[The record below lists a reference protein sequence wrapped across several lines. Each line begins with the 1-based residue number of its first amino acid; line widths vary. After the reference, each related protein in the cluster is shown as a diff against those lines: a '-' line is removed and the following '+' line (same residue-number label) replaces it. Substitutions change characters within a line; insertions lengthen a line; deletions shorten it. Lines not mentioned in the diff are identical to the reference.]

1 MDFKLPLAVF
11 SQDAEDHKKRYKEN
25 YDPNKNYPKYSGV
38 MQITEADIIK
48 LCEYV
53 QKAKPEH
60 SDFHGEGVVTIRATG
75 YLNESKQGKKYIGL
89 NLEPDYKTMKAIE
102 EADANDTSSSSS
114 TPCLL
119 YTSPSPRDKRQSRMP
134 SSA

>member
-11 SQDAEDHKKRYKEN
+11 SQTEDDLKKRYKEN
-25 YDPNKNYPKYSGV
+25 YDSSKNYPKYSGV
-38 MQITEADIIK
+38 MQITEDQIIK
-48 LCEYV
+48 LCTYV

-75 YLNESKQGKKYIGL
+75 YLNESKAGKKYIGL

-102 EADANDTSSSSS
+102 ESDSASPSSSE
-114 TPCLL
+114 P
-119 YTSPSPRDKRQSRMP
+119 PKVKAAEEDFPF
-134 SSA
+134 

>member
-25 YDPNKNYPKYSGV
+25 YDPSKNYPKYSGV
-38 MQITEADIIK
+38 MQITEDQIIK

-53 QKAKPEH
+53 QKAQPEH

-75 YLNESKQGKKYIGL
+75 YLNESKQGKKYILFEKVAEAAYLRGL
-89 NLEPDYKTMKAIE
+89 YIIKNNKI
-102 EADANDTSSSSS
+102 N
-114 TPCLL
+114 
-119 YTSPSPRDKRQSRMP
+119 
-134 SSA
+134 

>member
-48 LCEYV
+48 LCTYV

-75 YLNESKQGKKYIGL
+75 YLNESKMGKKYIGL

-102 EADANDTSSSSS
+102 EAGANDSASPSSS
-114 TPCLL
+114 TPKKQEEEF
-119 YTSPSPRDKRQSRMP
+119 PF
-134 SSA
+134 

>member
-48 LCEYV
+48 LCTYV

-75 YLNESKQGKKYIGL
+75 YLNESKMGKKYIGL

-102 EADANDTSSSSS
+102 EADSGYVPDS
-114 TPCLL
+114 TPKKQEEEF
-119 YTSPSPRDKRQSRMP
+119 PF
-134 SSA
+134 

>member
-48 LCEYV
+48 LCTYV

-75 YLNESKQGKKYIGL
+75 YLNESKAGKKYIGL

-102 EADANDTSSSSS
+102 EADSGYVPDS
-114 TPCLL
+114 TPKKQEEEF
-119 YTSPSPRDKRQSRMP
+119 PF
-134 SSA
+134 

>member
-75 YLNESKQGKKYIGL
+75 YLNESKMGKKYIGL
-89 NLEPDYKTMKAIE
+89 NLEPDYKTIKAIE
-102 EADANDTSSSSS
+102 EADANDTSSSS
-114 TPCLL
+114 TPKKQEEEF
-119 YTSPSPRDKRQSRMP
+119 PF
-134 SSA
+134 

>member
-11 SQDAEDHKKRYKEN
+11 SQTEEDHKKRYKEN
-25 YDPNKNYPKYSGV
+25 YDSSKNYPKYSGV
-38 MQITEADIIK
+38 MQITEEQIIK
-48 LCEYV
+48 LCTYV

-89 NLEPDYKTMKAIE
+89 NLEPDFKTMKAIE
-102 EADANDTSSSSS
+102 EADVSPEWKSS
-114 TPCLL
+114 PKV
-119 YTSPSPRDKRQSRMP
+119 PDKKEEEFP
-134 SSA
+134 F

>member
-11 SQDAEDHKKRYKEN
+11 SQTEEDHKKRYKEN
-25 YDPNKNYPKYSGV
+25 YDSSKNYPKYSGV
-38 MQITEADIIK
+38 LQITEEQIIK

-75 YLNESKQGKKYIGL
+75 YLNESKQGKKYIAL

-102 EADANDTSSSSS
+102 EADANDSSSSS
-114 TPCLL
+114 TPKKQEEEV
-119 YTSPSPRDKRQSRMP
+119 PF
-134 SSA
+134 

>member
-48 LCEYV
+48 LCTYV
-53 QKAKPEH
+53 QKAKPAH

-75 YLNESKQGKKYIGL
+75 YLNESKAGKKYIGL
-89 NLEPDYKTMKAIE
+89 NLEPDFKTMKAIE
-102 EADANDTSSSSS
+102 EADANDSSSSDS
-114 TPCLL
+114 TPKKQEEEF
-119 YTSPSPRDKRQSRMP
+119 PF
-134 SSA
+134 

>member
-11 SQDAEDHKKRYKEN
+11 SQTEEDHKKRYKDN

-102 EADANDTSSSSS
+102 EADANESASPSSS
-114 TPCLL
+114 TSKKQEEEFPF
-119 YTSPSPRDKRQSRMP
+119 
-134 SSA
+134 

>member
-11 SQDAEDHKKRYKEN
+11 SQTEEDHKKRYKEN

-89 NLEPDYKTMKAIE
+89 SLEPDFKTMKAIE
-102 EADANDTSSSSS
+102 EADANDSASPSSS
-114 TPCLL
+114 TPKKQEEEF
-119 YTSPSPRDKRQSRMP
+119 PF
-134 SSA
+134 

>member
-25 YDPNKNYPKYSGV
+25 YDPNKNYPKYCGV

-75 YLNESKQGKKYIGL
+75 YLNESKMGKKYIGL

-102 EADANDTSSSSS
+102 ESDLAS
-114 TPCLL
+114 
-119 YTSPSPRDKRQSRMP
+119 P
-134 SSA
+134 SSAPKVKAAEEEFPF

>member
-11 SQDAEDHKKRYKEN
+11 SQTEEDHKKRYKEN
-25 YDPNKNYPKYSGV
+25 YDSSKNYPKYSGV

-48 LCEYV
+48 LFEYV

-102 EADANDTSSSSS
+102 EADANDSASPSSS
-114 TPCLL
+114 TPKKQEEEF
-119 YTSPSPRDKRQSRMP
+119 PF
-134 SSA
+134 

>member
-25 YDPNKNYPKYSGV
+25 YDPNKNYPKYSCV

-60 SDFHGEGVVTIRATG
+60 SDFHNEGVVTIRATG
-75 YLNESKQGKKYIGL
+75 YLNESKMGKKYIGL

-102 EADANDTSSSSS
+102 EADANDSSSSS
-114 TPCLL
+114 TPKKQEEEF
-119 YTSPSPRDKRQSRMP
+119 PF
-134 SSA
+134 

>member
-75 YLNESKQGKKYIGL
+75 YLNESKAGKKYIGL

-102 EADANDTSSSSS
+102 EADSGYAPDS
-114 TPCLL
+114 TPKKKEEEF
-119 YTSPSPRDKRQSRMP
+119 PF
-134 SSA
+134 

>member
-11 SQDAEDHKKRYKEN
+11 SQTEDDLKKRYKEN
-25 YDPNKNYPKYSGV
+25 YDSSKNYPKYSGV
-38 MQITEADIIK
+38 MQLTEEQIIK
-48 LCEYV
+48 LCTYV

-75 YLNESKQGKKYIGL
+75 YLNESKAGKKYIGL

-102 EADANDTSSSSS
+102 ESDASDSASPS
-114 TPCLL
+114 TPAP
-119 YTSPSPRDKRQSRMP
+119 TKQEEEFPF
-134 SSA
+134 

>member
-1 MDFKLPLAVF
+1 MHFKLPLAVF
-11 SQDAEDHKKRYKEN
+11 SQTEEDHKKRYKEN
-25 YDPNKNYPKYSGV
+25 YDSSKNYPKYSGV

-48 LCEYV
+48 LCTYV

-75 YLNESKQGKKYIGL
+75 YLNESKMGKKYIAL

-102 EADANDTSSSSS
+102 EADANDSTSSP
-114 TPCLL
+114 TPKKQEEEF
-119 YTSPSPRDKRQSRMP
+119 PF
-134 SSA
+134 

>member
-75 YLNESKQGKKYIGL
+75 YLNESKMGKKYIGL

-102 EADANDTSSSSS
+102 EADSEYVPDS
-114 TPCLL
+114 TPKKQEEEF
-119 YTSPSPRDKRQSRMP
+119 PF
-134 SSA
+134 

>member
-11 SQDAEDHKKRYKEN
+11 SQTEEDHKKRYKEN
-25 YDPNKNYPKYSGV
+25 YDSSKNYPKYSGV
-38 MQITEADIIK
+38 MQITEDQIIK

-53 QKAKPEH
+53 QKAQPEH

-89 NLEPDYKTMKAIE
+89 NLEPDFKTMKAIE
-102 EADANDTSSSSS
+102 EADVSPEWKSS
-114 TPCLL
+114 PKI
-119 YTSPSPRDKRQSRMP
+119 PKKQEEEFPF
-134 SSA
+134 

>member
-1 MDFKLPLAVF
+1 MDFKLPLTVF

-38 MQITEADIIK
+38 MQITEVDIIK
-48 LCEYV
+48 LCTYV

-75 YLNESKQGKKYIGL
+75 YLNESKMGKKYIGL

-102 EADANDTSSSSS
+102 EADSGYVPDS
-114 TPCLL
+114 TPKKQEEEF
-119 YTSPSPRDKRQSRMP
+119 PF
-134 SSA
+134 

>member
-11 SQDAEDHKKRYKEN
+11 SQTEEDHKKRYKEN
-25 YDPNKNYPKYSGV
+25 YDSSKNYPKYSGV

-48 LCEYV
+48 LCTYV

-89 NLEPDYKTMKAIE
+89 NLEPDFKTMKAIE
-102 EADANDTSSSSS
+102 EADANDSSSS
-114 TPCLL
+114 TTPKKQEEEF
-119 YTSPSPRDKRQSRMP
+119 PF
-134 SSA
+134 

>member
-11 SQDAEDHKKRYKEN
+11 SQTEDDLKKRYKEN
-25 YDPNKNYPKYSGV
+25 YDSSKNYPKYSGV
-38 MQITEADIIK
+38 MQITEDQIIK
-48 LCEYV
+48 LCTYV

-75 YLNESKQGKKYIGL
+75 YLNESKAGKKYIGL

-102 EADANDTSSSSS
+102 ESDATDSA
-114 TPCLL
+114 
-119 YTSPSPRDKRQSRMP
+119 SPSSPAPKKQEEEFP
-134 SSA
+134 F

>member
-48 LCEYV
+48 LCTYV

-89 NLEPDYKTMKAIE
+89 SLEPDYKTMKAIE
-102 EADANDTSSSSS
+102 EADANDH
-114 TPCLL
+114 
-119 YTSPSPRDKRQSRMP
+119 TSPAPRTVDKQEEEFP
-134 SSA
+134 F

>member
-11 SQDAEDHKKRYKEN
+11 SQTEEDHKKRYKEN
-25 YDPNKNYPKYSGV
+25 YDSSKNYPKYSGV
-38 MQITEADIIK
+38 MQITEDQIIK

-53 QKAKPEH
+53 QKAQPEH

-89 NLEPDYKTMKAIE
+89 NLEPDFKTMKAIE
-102 EADANDTSSSSS
+102 ESDLAS
-114 TPCLL
+114 
-119 YTSPSPRDKRQSRMP
+119 P
-134 SSA
+134 SSAPKVKATEEEFPF

>member
-11 SQDAEDHKKRYKEN
+11 SQTEEDHKKRYKEN
-25 YDPNKNYPKYSGV
+25 YDSSKNYPKYSGV
-38 MQITEADIIK
+38 MQITENQIIK

-60 SDFHGEGVVTIRATG
+60 SDFHNEGVVTIRATG

-89 NLEPDYKTMKAIE
+89 NLEPDFKTMKAIE
-102 EADANDTSSSSS
+102 EADASHEWKSS
-114 TPCLL
+114 PKV
-119 YTSPSPRDKRQSRMP
+119 PDKKEEEFP
-134 SSA
+134 F

>member
-11 SQDAEDHKKRYKEN
+11 SQTEEDHKKRYKEN
-25 YDPNKNYPKYSGV
+25 YDSSKNYPKYSGV
-38 MQITEADIIK
+38 MQITEDLIIK

-53 QKAKPEH
+53 QKAQPEH

-89 NLEPDYKTMKAIE
+89 NLEPDYKTMKAIA
-102 EADANDTSSSSS
+102 EADSGYVPDS
-114 TPCLL
+114 TPKKQEEEF
-119 YTSPSPRDKRQSRMP
+119 PF
-134 SSA
+134 

>member
-11 SQDAEDHKKRYKEN
+11 SQTEEDHKKRYKEN
-25 YDPNKNYPKYSGV
+25 YDSSKNYPKYSGV
-38 MQITEADIIK
+38 MQITEDQIIK

-89 NLEPDYKTMKAIE
+89 NLEPDFKTMKAIE
-102 EADANDTSSSSS
+102 EADANDSASPSSS
-114 TPCLL
+114 TPKKQEEEF
-119 YTSPSPRDKRQSRMP
+119 PF
-134 SSA
+134 

>member
-11 SQDAEDHKKRYKEN
+11 TQDAEDHKKRYKEN

-75 YLNESKQGKKYIGL
+75 YLNESKMGKKYIGL

-102 EADANDTSSSSS
+102 EADANDTSSSS
-114 TPCLL
+114 TPKKQEEEF
-119 YTSPSPRDKRQSRMP
+119 PF
-134 SSA
+134 